1 MSIYNNAQK
10 LLALVNQLLD
20 FRKLEVKGEKINLGY
35 GEISDFI
42 YQCCTSFQPIMTEKS
57 ISFKIDLP
65 KYPIYMPINSPLNTA
80 KSVYS

>member
-42 YQCCTSFQPIMTEKS
+42 YQCCTSFQPIMTEK
-57 ISFKIDLP
+57 
-65 KYPIYMPINSPLNTA
+65 A
-80 KSVYS
+80 